1 MTSIYPILSAIKNV
15 LNKYP
20 HKKAG
25 ITLANTF
32 PALAFREKEKPWD
45 EGIIV
50 GMSGEG
56 VLPIS
61 YLNLARAGNQGI
73 FISGN
78 GGAMNYLDAANFL
91 ALGARNVQFCTI
103 VENTVTT

>member
-1 MTSIYPILSAIKNV
+1 VTSIYPILSAIKNV

-56 VLPIS
+56 VITHQLFKFSPRWKPRHL
-61 YLNLARAGNQGI
+61 Y
-73 FISGN
+73 FWN

-91 ALGARNVQFCTI
+91 ALGQEMFSFVQL
-103 VENTVTT
+103 